1 MENKPNNMKT
11 AIVKISHLVDVPELK
26 EYYSHQSVEELAT
39 SIDVDGLKTPVIVT
53 EKYEIIDGYRRVEA
67 MLLLGKE
74 YIEVWIDDVEPTIFE
89 RIIRN
94 MYRTKT
100 TDDQVKELKSVFV
113 KYPKRMGKKSDDG
126 KVYNRNERISKAL
139 NKKYSGKDTITK
151 LEEITNKDIEEN
163 LLTKG
168 IIEKNWKVETSHEF
182 LTKWYPVDIKKDY
195 GFTERLKNGEI
206 NIQDAV
212 KLIKTKVFLDN
223 EYTDTFVIPEKATS
237 YNIDCIELGK
247 MEKHLKTVDLL
258 FTSPPYFILRNYLI
272 EGKKQVGQEETKEDY
287 CNRIANLIKATIPT
301 LKESANVIINIGET
315 YDDGVG
321 YGIPQLLKSTIEKET
336 GLIYKDQLLWSKPN
350 PKPQNETIKRPINN
364 VEYLLWFVVD
374 PKKAFYKMLTYTIG
388 DRVTKISHGA
398 KDVDKDGKIW
408 DKNISLTKPYQK
420 IYTHIKEQ
428 DIAKIIEAKTGKNTD
443 VYSIYE
449 EGHPAIMCGVLP
461 VVPILMCTDEESHN
475 TVLDIFSG
483 SNVVGR
489 MSLLLNRRVLN
500 SELSK
505 EYYKI
510 GCKMLENSIID
521 FNRGELDIIN
531 QIAYG
536 EENLVPIAA

>member
-1 MENKPNNMKT
+1 MKT
-11 AIVKISHLVDVPELK
+11 AIVKITHLVEVPELK
-26 EYYSHQSVEELAT
+26 QYYTHQSIDELAT
-39 SIDVDGLKTPVIVT
+39 SIDVDGGLRTPIIVT

-74 YIEVWIDDVEPTIFE
+74 YIEVWIDDVEPTVFE

-100 TDDQVKELKSVFV
+100 TDDFVKELKTVFV

-126 KVYNRNERISKAL
+126 EVYNRNERISKAL

-151 LEEITNKDIEEN
+151 LEEITNKDIDGN

-182 LTKWYPVDIKKDY
+182 LTKWYPEDIQNQY

-206 NIQDAV
+206 NVQDAV
-212 KLIKTKVFLDN
+212 KLIKTKSFLDN
-223 EYTDTFVIPEKATS
+223 EYQDTFIIPEKATS
-237 YNIDCIELGK
+237 YNVDCMDLGK
-247 MEKHLKTVDLL
+247 MEKHFNTVDLL
-258 FTSPPYFILRNYLI
+258 FTSPPYFILRKYQSTDSN
-272 EGKKQVGQEETKEDY
+272 QVGHEETKEDY
-287 CNRIANLIKATIPT
+287 CNRIANLIKSVIPT

-321 YGIPQLLKSTIEKET
+321 YGIPQLLKSCIEKQT
-336 GLIYKDQLLWSKPN
+336 GLIYKDQLLWSKSN
-350 PKPQNETIKRPINN
+350 PKPQNETVKRPINN

-388 DRVTKISHGA
+388 DRVPKISHGA

-489 MSLLLNRRVLN
+489 MSLLLNRKVLTT
-500 SELSK
+500 ELSK
-505 EYYKI
+505 EYYNI
-510 GCKMLENSIID
+510 GCKMLENSIND

-531 QIAYG
+531 QIVYE
-536 EENLVPIAA
+536 EENLVSIAA

>member
-1 MENKPNNMKT
+1 M
-11 AIVKISHLVDVPELK
+11 
-26 EYYSHQSVEELAT
+26 
-39 SIDVDGLKTPVIVT
+39 
-53 EKYEIIDGYRRVEA
+53 
-67 MLLLGKE
+67 
-74 YIEVWIDDVEPTIFE
+74 
-89 RIIRN
+89 
-94 MYRTKT
+94 
-100 TDDQVKELKSVFV
+100 
-113 KYPKRMGKKSDDG
+113 
-126 KVYNRNERISKAL
+126 
-139 NKKYSGKDTITK
+139 
-151 LEEITNKDIEEN
+151 
-163 LLTKG
+163 
-168 IIEKNWKVETSHEF
+168 
-182 LTKWYPVDIKKDY
+182 TKWYPEDIEQKY
-195 GFTERLKNGEI
+195 GFTERLIKGEI
-206 NIQDAV
+206 NVQDAV
-212 KLIKTKVFLDN
+212 KLIKTKAFLDN
-223 EYTDTFVIPEKATS
+223 EYQDTFVIPEKVTS
-237 YNIDCIELGK
+237 YNADCMDLGK
-247 MEKHLKTVDLL
+247 MEKHFNTVDLL
-258 FTSPPYFILRNYLI
+258 FTSPPYFILRKYQSTDPN
-272 EGKKQVGQEETKEDY
+272 QVGHEETKEDY
-287 CNRIANLIKATIPT
+287 CNRIANLIKSVIPT

-321 YGIPQLLKSTIEKET
+321 YGIPQLLKTTIEKET
-336 GLIYKDQLLWSKPN
+336 GLIYKDQLVWSKPN
-350 PKPQNETIKRPINN
+350 PKPQNEWTSRPINN

-388 DRVTKISHGA
+388 DRVAKISHGA

-521 FNRGELDIIN
+521 FNSEELDIIN

-536 EENLVPIAA
+536 EENLLSIAA

>member
-1 MENKPNNMKT
+1 MKT
-11 AIVKISHLVDVPELK
+11 AIVKISRLLEVPELK
-26 EYYSHQSVEELAT
+26 QYYTHQSIDELAT
-39 SIDVDGLKTPVIVT
+39 SIDVDGGMRTPIIVT
-53 EKYEIIDGYRRVEA
+53 EKYEIIDGYRRMEA

-113 KYPKRMGKKSDDG
+113 KFPKKMGKKSEDG
-126 KVYNRNERISKAL
+126 EVYNRNERISKAL

-151 LEEITNKDIEEN
+151 LEEITNKDIDGN

-195 GFTERLKNGEI
+195 GFTKRLKNGEI

-212 KLIKTKVFLDN
+212 KLIKTKVFLEN

-287 CNRIANLIKATIPT
+287 CNRIANLIKSVIPT

-321 YGIPQLLKSTIEKET
+321 YGIPQLLKTTIEKET

-364 VEYLLWFVVD
+364 VEYLLWFVID
-374 PKKAFYKMLTYTIG
+374 PKKAFYNMLTYTIL
-388 DRVTKISHGA
+388 DRVAKISHGA

-461 VVPILMCTDEESHN
+461 VVPILMCTSEENHN

-489 MSLLLNRRVLN
+489 MSLLLNRKILTT
-500 SELSK
+500 ELSK

-510 GCKMLENSIID
+510 GCKMLENSIKD
-521 FNRGELDIIN
+521 FNSEELDIIN

-536 EENLVPIAA
+536 EENLLSIAA

>member
-1 MENKPNNMKT
+1 MKT

-26 EYYSHQSVEELAT
+26 EYYTHQSVEELAS
-39 SIDVDGLKTPVIVT
+39 SIDVDGLKMPIIVT

-67 MLLLGKE
+67 MLLLVKE

-100 TDDQVKELKSVFV
+100 TDDQIKELKSVFV
-113 KYPKRMGKKSDDG
+113 KYPKRMGKKSEDG
-126 KVYNRNERISKAL
+126 DVYNRNERISKAL

-151 LEEITNKDIEEN
+151 LEEIINKDLDGN

-182 LTKWYPVDIKKDY
+182 LTKWHPQDIKNDY
-195 GFTERLKNGEI
+195 GFTKRLKNGEL

-247 MEKHLKTVDLL
+247 MEKHFQTVDLL

-272 EGKKQVGQEETKEDY
+272 EGKKQVGQEETKEKY
-287 CNRIANLIKATIPT
+287 CFRIANLIKATIPT

-461 VVPILMCTDEESHN
+461 VVPILMCTSEEKNN

-489 MSLLLNRRVLN
+489 MSLLLNRKILTT
-500 SELSK
+500 ELSK
-505 EYYKI
+505 EYYNI
-510 GCKMLENSIID
+510 GCKMLENSIKD
-521 FNRGELDIIN
+521 FNREELDIIN

-536 EENLVPIAA
+536 EENLLSIAA

>member
-1 MENKPNNMKT
+1 MKT
-11 AIVKISHLVDVPELK
+11 AIVKISHLVEVPELK
-26 EYYSHQSVEELAT
+26 QYYTHQSIDELAM
-39 SIDVDGLKTPVIVT
+39 SIDVDGLKTPITVT
-53 EKYEIIDGYRRVEA
+53 EEYEIIDGYRCVEA
-67 MLLLGKE
+67 MMKLGKE
-74 YIEVWIDDVEPTIFE
+74 NIKVLIEDVEPTIFE

-100 TDDQVKELKSVFV
+100 TDDHVKELKSVFV
-113 KYPKRMGKKSDDG
+113 KYPKRMGKKSEDG
-126 KVYNRNERISKAL
+126 DVYNRNERISKAL

-151 LEEITNKDIEEN
+151 LEEITYKDIEEN

-182 LTKWYPVDIKKDY
+182 LTKWHPQDIKNDY
-195 GFTERLKNGEI
+195 GFTKRLKNGEI

-237 YNIDCIELGK
+237 YNIDCMDLGK

-258 FTSPPYFILRNYLI
+258 FTSPPYFILRKYQSSDSN
-272 EGKKQVGQEETKEDY
+272 QVGHEETKEDY
-287 CNRIANLIKATIPT
+287 CNRIANLIKSVIPT

-321 YGIPQLLKSTIEKET
+321 YGIPQLLKTTIEKET
-336 GLIYKDQLLWSKPN
+336 GLIYKDQLVWSKPN
-350 PKPQNETIKRPINN
+350 PKPQNESIQRPINN

-461 VVPILMCTDEESHN
+461 VVPILMCTSEENHN

-489 MSLLLNRRVLN
+489 MSLLLNRKVLTT
-500 SELSK
+500 ELSK
-505 EYYKI
+505 EYYNI
-510 GCKMLENSIID
+510 GCKMIENSIKD
-521 FNRGELDIIN
+521 FNREELDIIN
-531 QIAYG
+531 QIAYD
-536 EENLVPIAA
+536 EENLLSIAA

>member
-1 MENKPNNMKT
+1 MKT
-11 AIVKISHLVDVPELK
+11 AIVKITQLVEVPELK
-26 EYYSHQSVEELAT
+26 QYYTHQSIDELAT
-39 SIDVDGLKTPVIVT
+39 SIDADGGLRTPIIVT

-100 TDDQVKELKSVFV
+100 TDDFVKELKSVFV
-113 KYPKRMGKKSDDG
+113 KYPKRMGKKSEDG
-126 KVYNRNERISKAL
+126 QVYNRNENISKAL

-151 LEEITNKDIEEN
+151 LEEITKKDIEGN

-168 IIEKNWKVETSHEF
+168 IIEKNWKVDTSHEF
-182 LTKWYPVDIKKDY
+182 LTKWYPEDIENQY

-206 NIQDAV
+206 NVQDAV
-212 KLIKTKVFLDN
+212 KLIKTKAFLDN
-223 EYTDTFVIPEKATS
+223 EYQDTFIIPEKATS
-237 YNIDCIELGK
+237 YNVDCMDLGK
-247 MEKHLKTVDLL
+247 MEEHFNTVDLL
-258 FTSPPYFILRNYLI
+258 FTSPPYFILRKYQSTDSN
-272 EGKKQVGQEETKEDY
+272 QVGHEETKEDY
-287 CNRIANLIKATIPT
+287 CYRIANLIKSVIPT

-321 YGIPQLLKSTIEKET
+321 YGIPQLLKSCIEKQT
-336 GLIYKDQLLWSKPN
+336 RLIYKDQLLWSKSN
-350 PKPQNETIKRPINN
+350 PKPQNETVKRPINN

-388 DRVTKISHGA
+388 DRVAKISHGA

-521 FNRGELDIIN
+521 FNRSELDIIN
-531 QIAYG
+531 QIAYE
-536 EENLVPIAA
+536 EENLVSIAA

>member
-1 MENKPNNMKT
+1 MKT
-11 AIVKISHLVDVPELK
+11 AIVKISLLVEVPELK
-26 EYYSHQSVEELAT
+26 QYYTHQSIDELAS
-39 SIDVDGLKTPVIVT
+39 SIDVDGGMRTPIIVT

-74 YIEVWIDDVEPTIFE
+74 YIEVWIDDVEPIIFE

-100 TDDQVKELKSVFV
+100 TDDFVKELKTVFV

-126 KVYNRNERISKAL
+126 EVYNRNERISKAL

-151 LEEITNKDIEEN
+151 LEEITNKDIDGN

-182 LTKWYPVDIKKDY
+182 LTKWYPEDIQNQY
-195 GFTERLKNGEI
+195 GFTERLKKGEL
-206 NIQDAV
+206 NVQDAV
-212 KLIKTKVFLDN
+212 KLIKTKAFLDN
-223 EYTDTFVIPEKATS
+223 EYQDTFIIPEKATS
-237 YNIDCIELGK
+237 YNVDCMDLGK
-247 MEKHLKTVDLL
+247 MEEHLNTVDLL
-258 FTSPPYFILRNYLI
+258 FSSPPYFILRKYQSNDSN
-272 EGKKQVGQEETKEDY
+272 QVGHEETKEDY
-287 CNRIANLIKATIPT
+287 CNRIANLIKSVTPT

-321 YGIPQLLKSTIEKET
+321 YGIPQLLKTTIEKET
-336 GLIYKDQLLWSKPN
+336 GLIYKDQLIWSKPN
-350 PKPQNETIKRPINN
+350 PKPQNETIQRPINN

-388 DRVTKISHGA
+388 DRVAKISHGA

-428 DIAKIIEAKTGKNTD
+428 DIVKIIEAKTGKNTD

-461 VVPILMCTDEESHN
+461 VVPILMCTDEESHK

-489 MSLLLNRRVLN
+489 MSLLLNRKIL
-500 SELSK
+500 SAELSND
-505 EYYKI
+505 YYKI
-510 GCKMLENSIID
+510 GCKMIENSIKE
-521 FNRGELDIIN
+521 FNREELDIIN

>member
-1 MENKPNNMKT
+1 MKT

-26 EYYSHQSVEELAT
+26 EYYTHQSVEELAS
-39 SIDVDGLKTPVIVT
+39 SIDIDGLKMPIIVT

-67 MLLLGKE
+67 MILLGKE

-126 KVYNRNERISKAL
+126 EVYNRNERISKAL

-151 LEEITNKDIEEN
+151 LEEITNKDIDGN

-182 LTKWYPVDIKKDY
+182 LTKWHPEDIKNDY
-195 GFTERLKNGEI
+195 GFTKRLKNGEI

-247 MEKHLKTVDLL
+247 MEKHFQTVDLL

-272 EGKKQVGQEETKEDY
+272 EGKKQVGQEETKEKY
-287 CNRIANLIKATIPT
+287 CFRIANLIKATIPT

-408 DKNISLTKPYQK
+408 DKNISLSKPYQK
-420 IYTHIKEQ
+420 IYTHLKEQ
-428 DIAKIIEAKTGKNTD
+428 DIVKIIEAKTGKNSE
-443 VYSIYE
+443 VYSIYND
-449 EGHPAIMCGVLP
+449 GAPAIMSGILP
-461 VVPILMCTDEESHN
+461 IIPILMCSDEYDHN

-489 MSLLLNRRVLN
+489 MSLLLNRKVL
-500 SELSK
+500 SAELSK
-505 EYYKI
+505 DYYNI
-510 GCKMLENSIID
+510 GCKMLENAIED
-521 FNRGELDIIN
+521 YNREDLDIIN
-531 QIAYG
+531 ELAYG
-536 EENLVPIAA
+536 KVLESDLIEAA

>member
-1 MENKPNNMKT
+1 MKT
-11 AIVKISHLVDVPELK
+11 AIVKISHLVEVPELK
-26 EYYSHQSVEELAT
+26 QYYTHQSIDELAT
-39 SIDVDGLKTPVIVT
+39 SIDLDGGMRTPIIVT
-53 EKYEIIDGYRRVEA
+53 EKYEIIDGYRRMEA

-74 YIEVWIDDVEPTIFE
+74 YIDVWIDDVEPIIFE

-100 TDDQVKELKSVFV
+100 TDDFVKELKTVFV

-126 KVYNRNERISKAL
+126 EVYNRNEKISKAL

-151 LEEITNKDIEEN
+151 LEEITKKDIEGN

-168 IIEKNWKVETSHEF
+168 IIEKNWKVETCYEF
-182 LTKWYPVDIKKDY
+182 LKEWIDIDLSNKY
-195 GFTERLKNGEI
+195 GYTEKLKSGEI
-206 NIQDAV
+206 NIKDANNLV
-212 KLIKTKVFLDN
+212 KTRYYLDN
-223 EYTDTFVIPEKATS
+223 EYQDTFVIPEKATN
-237 YNIDCIELGK
+237 YNIDCLELGK
-247 MEKHLKTVDLL
+247 IEKHINTVDLL
-258 FTSPPYFILRNYLI
+258 FTSPPYFILRNYLN
-272 EGKKQVGQEETKEDY
+272 EGENQVGHEETKEEY
-287 CNRIANLIKATIPT
+287 CTRIAKLIKAAVPT
-301 LKESANVIINIGET
+301 LKETANVIINIGET

-321 YGIPQLLKSTIEKET
+321 YGIPQLLKSAIENET

-350 PKPQNETIKRPINN
+350 PKPQNEAVKRPINN

-374 PKKAFYKMLTYTIG
+374 PKKAFYKMLSYTIG
-388 DRVTKISHGA
+388 DRVAKISHGA

-420 IYTHIKEQ
+420 IYTHLKEQ

-443 VYSIYE
+443 VYSIYK

-461 VVPILMCTDEESHN
+461 VVPILMCTDEESNN

-489 MSLLLNRRVLN
+489 MSLLLNRRVL
-500 SELSK
+500 STELSK

-510 GCKMLENSIID
+510 GCKMLENSIND
-521 FNRGELDIIN
+521 FNREKLDIIN

-536 EENLVPIAA
+536 EENLVSIAA

>member
-1 MENKPNNMKT
+1 MKT
-11 AIVKISHLVDVPELK
+11 AIVKISHLVEVPELK
-26 EYYSHQSVEELAT
+26 QYYTHQSIDELAT
-39 SIDVDGLKTPVIVT
+39 SIDLDGGMRTPIIVT
-53 EKYEIIDGYRRVEA
+53 EKYEIIDGYRRMEA

-74 YIEVWIDDVEPTIFE
+74 YIEVWIDDVEPIIFE

-100 TDDQVKELKSVFV
+100 TDDFVKELKTVFV
-113 KYPKRMGKKSDDG
+113 KYPRRMGKKSEDG
-126 KVYNRNERISKAL
+126 EVYNRNERISKAL

-151 LEEITNKDIEEN
+151 LEEITKNDIEGN
-163 LLTKG
+163 LITKG
-168 IIEKNWKVETSHEF
+168 IIEKNWKVETCYEF
-182 LTKWYPVDIKKDY
+182 LKEWLDIDLSNKY
-195 GFTERLKNGEI
+195 GYTEKLKSGEI
-206 NIQDAV
+206 NIKDANNLV
-212 KLIKTKVFLDN
+212 KTRYYLDN
-223 EYTDTFVIPEKATS
+223 EYQDTFVIPEKATN
-237 YNIDCIELGK
+237 YNIDCLELGK
-247 MEKHLKTVDLL
+247 IEKHINTVDLL
-258 FTSPPYFILRNYLI
+258 FTSPPYFILRNYLN
-272 EGKKQVGQEETKEDY
+272 EGENQVGHEETKEEY
-287 CNRIANLIKATIPT
+287 CTRIAKLIKAVVPT
-301 LKESANVIINIGET
+301 LKETANVIINIGET

-321 YGIPQLLKSTIEKET
+321 YGIPQLLKSAIENET
-336 GLIYKDQLLWSKPN
+336 GLKYKDQLLWSKPN
-350 PKPQNETIKRPINN
+350 PKPQNESVKRPINN

-374 PKKAFYKMLTYTIG
+374 PKKAFYKMLTYTVG
-388 DRVTKISHGA
+388 DRVAKISHGA

-428 DIAKIIEAKTGKNTD
+428 EIAKIIEAKTGKNTD

-461 VVPILMCTDEESHN
+461 VVPILMCTNEESHN

-489 MSLLLNRRVLN
+489 MSLLLNRKVLTT
-500 SELSK
+500 ELSK

-510 GCKMLENSIID
+510 GCKMLENSIKD
-521 FNRGELDIIN
+521 YNSEELDIIN

-536 EENLVPIAA
+536 EGNLLLNAA

>member
-1 MENKPNNMKT
+1 MKT
-11 AIVKISHLVDVPELK
+11 AIVKISHLVEVPELK
-26 EYYSHQSVEELAT
+26 QYYTHQSIDELAM
-39 SIDVDGLKTPVIVT
+39 SIDVDGLKKPIIVT
-53 EKYEIIDGYRRVEA
+53 EKYEIIDGYRCVDA
-67 MLLLGKE
+67 MKILGKE
-74 YIEVWIDDVEPTIFE
+74 YIEVLIDDVEPTIFE

-126 KVYNRNERISKAL
+126 EVYNRNERISKAL

-151 LEEITNKDIEEN
+151 LEEITNKDLDGN

-223 EYTDTFVIPEKATS
+223 EYTDTFVIPEKVTS

-287 CNRIANLIKATIPT
+287 CNRIANLIKSVIPT

-321 YGIPQLLKSTIEKET
+321 YGIPQLLKTTIEKET

-350 PKPQNETIKRPINN
+350 PKPQNEAVKRPINN

-374 PKKAFYKMLTYTIG
+374 PKKAFYKMLSYTIG
-388 DRVTKISHGA
+388 DRVAKISHGA

-461 VVPILMCTDEESHN
+461 VVPILMCTSEENHN

-489 MSLLLNRRVLN
+489 MSLLLNRRVLTT
-500 SELSK
+500 ELSK

-510 GCKMLENSIID
+510 GCKMLENSIKD
-521 FNRGELDIIN
+521 FNSVELDIIN

-536 EENLVPIAA
+536 EENLLSNAA

>member
-1 MENKPNNMKT
+1 MKT
-11 AIVKISHLVDVPELK
+11 AIVKISHLVEVPELK
-26 EYYSHQSVEELAT
+26 QYYTDQ
-39 SIDVDGLKTPVIVT
+39 SIDELSNSIEVDGLKTPIIVT
-53 EKYEIIDGYRRVEA
+53 ENYEIIDGFRRVEA
-67 MLLLGKE
+67 MKQLGKE
-74 YIEVWIDDVEPTIFE
+74 YIDVWIDEAEPVIFE

-100 TDDQVKELKSVFV
+100 TDDFVKELKTVFV

-126 KVYNRNERISKAL
+126 EVYNRNERISNAL

-151 LEEITNKDIEEN
+151 LEEITNKDIDGN

-182 LTKWYPVDIKKDY
+182 LTKWYPEDIQNQY

-223 EYTDTFVIPEKATS
+223 EYQDTFIIPEKATS
-237 YNIDCIELGK
+237 YNTDCMDLGE
-247 MEKHLKTVDLL
+247 MEQHFNTVDLL
-258 FTSPPYFILRNYLI
+258 FSSPPYFILRNYLI
-272 EGKKQVGQEETKEDY
+272 EGENQVGHEETKEEY
-287 CNRIANLIKATIPT
+287 CDRIANLIKSVIPT
-301 LKESANVIINIGET
+301 LKETANVIINIGET

-350 PKPQNETIKRPINN
+350 PKPQNESIKRPINN

-388 DRVTKISHGA
+388 DRVTKISNGA

-420 IYTHIKEQ
+420 IYTHLKEQ

-461 VVPILMCTDEESHN
+461 VIPILMCTDEENHN

-489 MSLLLNRRVLN
+489 MSLLLNRKIL
-500 SELSK
+500 SAELSND
-505 EYYKI
+505 YYKI
-510 GCKMLENSIID
+510 GCKMLENSIKD
-521 FNRGELDIIN
+521 FNSEGLDIIN

-536 EENLVPIAA
+536 EENLVSIAA

>member
-39 SIDVDGLKTPVIVT
+39 SIDVDGLKMPIIVT

-67 MLLLGKE
+67 MILLGKE

-126 KVYNRNERISKAL
+126 EVYNRNERISKAL

-151 LEEITNKDIEEN
+151 LEEITNKDIDGN

-223 EYTDTFVIPEKATS
+223 EYTDTFVIPEKVTS

-287 CNRIANLIKATIPT
+287 CNRIANLIKSVIPT

-321 YGIPQLLKSTIEKET
+321 YGIPQLLKTTIEKET

-350 PKPQNETIKRPINN
+350 PKPQNEAVKRPINN

-388 DRVTKISHGA
+388 DRVAKISHGA

-420 IYTHIKEQ
+420 LYTHLKEQ

-461 VVPILMCTDEESHN
+461 AIPILMCTDQENHN

-489 MSLLLNRRVLN
+489 MSLLLNRKVLTT
-500 SELSK
+500 ELSK
-505 EYYKI
+505 EYYNI
-510 GCKMLENSIID
+510 GCKMLENSIKD
-521 FNRGELDIIN
+521 FNSDGLEIIN
-531 QIAYG
+531 QIAYE
-536 EENLVPIAA
+536 EENLVSIAA

>member
-1 MENKPNNMKT
+1 MKT
-11 AIVKISHLVDVPELK
+11 AIVKISHLVEVPELK
-26 EYYSHQSVEELAT
+26 QYYTHQSIDELAT
-39 SIDVDGLKTPVIVT
+39 SIDEDGGMRTPIIVT
-53 EKYEIIDGYRRVEA
+53 EKYEIIDGYRRMEA

-74 YIEVWIDDVEPTIFE
+74 YIEVWIDDVEPIIFE

-100 TDDQVKELKSVFV
+100 TDDFVKELKTVFV
-113 KYPKRMGKKSDDG
+113 KYPRRMGKKSEDG
-126 KVYNRNERISKAL
+126 EVYNRNERISKAL

-151 LEEITNKDIEEN
+151 LEEITKNDIEGN
-163 LLTKG
+163 LITKG
-168 IIEKNWKVETSHEF
+168 IIEKNWKVETCYEF
-182 LTKWYPVDIKKDY
+182 LKEWLDIDLSNKY
-195 GFTERLKNGEI
+195 GYTEKLKSGEI
-206 NIQDAV
+206 NIKDANNLV
-212 KLIKTKVFLDN
+212 KTRYYLDN
-223 EYTDTFVIPEKATS
+223 EYQDTFVIPEKATN
-237 YNIDCIELGK
+237 YNIDCLELGK
-247 MEKHLKTVDLL
+247 IEKHINTVDLL
-258 FTSPPYFILRNYLI
+258 FTSPPYFILRNYLN
-272 EGKKQVGQEETKEDY
+272 EGENQVGHEETKEEY
-287 CNRIANLIKATIPT
+287 CTRIAKLIKAVVPT
-301 LKESANVIINIGET
+301 LKETANVIINIGET

-321 YGIPQLLKSTIEKET
+321 YGIPQLLKSAIENET

-350 PKPQNETIKRPINN
+350 PKPQNETVKRPINN

-374 PKKAFYKMLTYTIG
+374 PKKAFYKMLTYTVG
-388 DRVTKISHGA
+388 DRVAKISHGA

-428 DIAKIIEAKTGKNTD
+428 EIAKIIEAKTGKNTD

-461 VVPILMCTDEESHN
+461 VVPILMCTNEESHN

-489 MSLLLNRRVLN
+489 MSLLLNRKVLTT
-500 SELSK
+500 ELSK

-510 GCKMLENSIID
+510 GCKMLENSIKD
-521 FNRGELDIIN
+521 YNSEELDIIN

-536 EENLVPIAA
+536 EGNLLLNAA

>member
-1 MENKPNNMKT
+1 MKT

-26 EYYSHQSVEELAT
+26 EYYTHQSVEELAS
-39 SIDVDGLKTPVIVT
+39 SIDIDGLKMPIIVT

-67 MLLLGKE
+67 MILLGKE

-126 KVYNRNERISKAL
+126 EVYNRNERISKAL

-151 LEEITNKDIEEN
+151 LEEITNKDIDGN

-182 LTKWYPVDIKKDY
+182 LTKWHPQDIKNDY
-195 GFTERLKNGEI
+195 GFTKRLKNGEL

-247 MEKHLKTVDLL
+247 MEKHFQTVDLL

-272 EGKKQVGQEETKEDY
+272 EGKKQVGQEETKEKY
-287 CNRIANLIKATIPT
+287 CSRIANLIKATIPT

-321 YGIPQLLKSTIEKET
+321 YGIPQLLKTTIEKET
-336 GLIYKDQLLWSKPN
+336 GLIYKDQLVWSKPN
-350 PKPQNETIKRPINN
+350 PKPQNEWTSRPINN

-408 DKNISLTKPYQK
+408 DKNISLSKPYQK
-420 IYTHIKEQ
+420 IYTHLKEQ
-428 DIAKIIEAKTGKNTD
+428 EIARIIEANTGKNIE
-443 VYSIYE
+443 VYSIYK
-449 EGHPAIMCGVLP
+449 EGHPAIMSGILP
-461 VVPILMCTDEESHN
+461 VVPILMCTDEDQHN

-489 MSLLLNRRVLN
+489 MSLLLNRKVL
-500 SELSK
+500 SAELSK
-505 EYYKI
+505 DYYNI
-510 GCKMLENSIID
+510 GCKMLENAIED
-521 FNRGELDIIN
+521 YNREGLDIIN
-531 QIAYG
+531 ELAY
-536 EENLVPIAA
+536 EKVLESELIEAA